1 MPRGQSSREG
11 FSLGDDDSGVNVVV
25 GERIGCQ
32 RPPDG
37 HYWVPPYTNDLGDKA
52 MWFLNAIGFKLD
64 EWQERVL
71 RDWLHTD
78 DYGRW
83 AAEEA
88 CLLVPRQNGKTA
100 IIEARELVGLY
111 IIGEKLCLHTSVLF
125 SSARESF
132 YRNKAIIENFAP
144 LRRITKF
151 REGNDNLGI
160 TIKNVPEARQQ
171 GIVGGRVVYMA
182 RGTANARGWSADVI
196 VLDEGYALTDDIMA
210 GIDYATSARRN
221 PFVIIASSTGLEES
235 DTLLNIRE
243 RGLAHDP
250 DMVFHEWCATP
261 PDEDTPVDLDNIEKW
276 YEANPAAGIRIS
288 FKRMAKERKRHSDRA
303 FGRERLG
310 LWADNAFRA
319 VISPTVWRNLC
330 GCNGRIHDDHKMPG
344 DVVGEFNQIVGAP
357 VVAIDSDP
365 LGENTTIALA
375 GWDAFGRVQVEVL
388 SSGRGVSWAT
398 DYVDNLFNA
407 TSNPSPQAVVVQTG
421 ATAGRL
427 LPELE
432 ALGANVIAFGV
443 RDVCDA
449 CKHFYDRAMD
459 STLVHLGDISVASA
473 LNGATKVHLGRMGGT
488 KEEPEYRAWYWG
500 RRDTTINITG
510 LCATTW
516 AAWGLARVWAEEQ
529 ANKEDWVDKPRG
541 GGLW

>member
-1 MPRGQSSREG
+1 MPRGQSDRQG
-11 FSLGDDDSGVNVVV
+11 FSLGDDDKGVNVVV
-25 GERIGCQ
+25 GERLGAQ
-32 RPPDG
+32 APPAS

-52 MWFLNAIGFKLD
+52 MWFLNAIGFHLD
-64 EWQERVL
+64 EWQELVL
-71 RDWLHTD
+71 RDWLHMD
-78 DYGRW
+78 DNGKW

-132 YRNKAIIENFAP
+132 YRNKALIENFGP
-144 LRRITKF
+144 LKRITKF

-160 TIKNVPEARQQ
+160 TIKDCPEARAQ
-171 GIVGGRVVYMA
+171 GIVGNRVVYMA

-210 GIDYATSARRN
+210 GIDYATSARAN
-221 PFVIIASSTGLEES
+221 PFVVIASSTGMEES
-235 DTLLNIRE
+235 DTLLKIRE
-243 RGLAHDP
+243 RGLNHDP

-261 PDEDTPVDLDNIEKW
+261 VDDETPVDLDDIEKW

-319 VISPTVWRNLC
+319 VIPPTVWRNLC

-344 DVVGEFNQIVGAP
+344 DVVGEFNQIIGAP

-375 GWDAFGRVQVEVL
+375 GWDAFGRIQVEVL
-388 SSGRGVSWAT
+388 TSQRGVSWAVE
-398 DYVDNLFNA
+398 YVDTLLNA
-407 TSNPSPQAVVVQTG
+407 TTNPAPQAVVVQTG

-459 STLVHLGDISVASA
+459 ASLVHLGDVTIASA
-473 LNGATKVHLGRMGGT
+473 LGGATKVHLGRMGGT

-500 RRDTTINITG
+500 RRDTTVDITG
-510 LCATTW
+510 LCAVTW
-516 AAWGLARVWAEEQ
+516 AAWGLAKYWAELQ
-529 ANKEDWVDKPRG
+529 ATQEEWVDKPRG

>member
-1 MPRGQSSREG
+1 
-11 FSLGDDDSGVNVVV
+11 
-25 GERIGCQ
+25 
-32 RPPDG
+32 
-37 HYWVPPYTNDLGDKA
+37 
-52 MWFLNAIGFKLD
+52 MWFLNAIGFHLD
-64 EWQERVL
+64 EWQELVL
-71 RDWLHTD
+71 RDWLHMD
-78 DYGRW
+78 DYGKW

-132 YRNKAIIENFAP
+132 YRLKALIENFPP
-144 LRRITKF
+144 LDRITKF

-171 GIVGGRVVYMA
+171 GLVGNRVVYMA

-196 VLDEGYALTDDIMA
+196 VLDEGYALTDDVMA
-210 GIDYATSARRN
+210 GIDYATSARAN
-221 PFVIIASSTGLEES
+221 PFVIIASSTGMEES
-235 DTLLNIRE
+235 ETLLKIRE
-243 RGLAHDP
+243 RGLKHDP
-250 DMVFHEWCATP
+250 DMVFHEWCATS
-261 PDEDTPVDLDNIEKW
+261 PDEEVPVDLDDIEKW
-276 YEANPAAGIRIS
+276 YESNPAAGIRIS
-288 FKRMAKERKRHSDRA
+288 FKRIAKERKRHSDRA

-319 VISPTVWRNLC
+319 VISPNRWKALC
-330 GCNGRIHDDHKMPG
+330 GCNGILHEEHKLAG
-344 DVVGEFNQIVGAP
+344 GAVGEFNPIVGDTVIA
-357 VVAIDSDP
+357 VDSDP
-365 LGENTTIALA
+365 LGEHTTIALA
-375 GWDAFGRVQVEVL
+375 GWDSFGRIQIEVL
-388 SSGRGVSWAT
+388 TEGHGVSWAV
-398 DYVDNLFNA
+398 DYVDSLLNA
-407 TSNPSPQAVVVQTG
+407 EKNPPPKAVVVQTG

-432 ALGANVIAFGV
+432 ALGATVIAFGV

-449 CKHFYDRAMD
+449 CKHFYDNAMD
-459 STLVHLGDISVASA
+459 GTLVHLGDISVASA

-500 RRDTTINITG
+500 RRDTTIDITG
-510 LCATTW
+510 LCAVTW
-516 AAWGLARVWAEEQ
+516 AAWGLSRVWAEEE